1 MTERLYYH
9 DSYVREF
16 TASVVEVADGGM
28 VAYLDRTAFYPASG
42 GQPFDIGGLGV
53 ARVIEVVDEDD
64 RVAHKLDRAV
74 EPGLV
79 TGRVDWGRRFDHM
92 QQHTGQH
99 LLSAVFEELFG
110 MKTLSFHMGAEVSTI
125 ELGAPGLEA
134 AQIVAVERR
143 ANELIAENR
152 EVLVTFEDA
161 SAVEGLRKAS
171 ERAGT
176 LRIISIA
183 ELDRSACGGT
193 HVRRTGEIGSILT
206 RKLDMVRGNVRIEFV
221 CGLRAVARSRAE
233 FDLLNGVARAYSC
246 SLEEAPKMAAANV
259 ERVAELDKT
268 RRRMASELATFEGQA
283 FYDSAVVDSKG
294 IRRGIRRGPI
304 NEETRAFAN
313 AFTSPGKAALLWVCD
328 DPPSF
333 MLAAS
338 KDSGL
343 NAGTMVK
350 AALAEVGGRGGG
362 SPVSAQGSAP
372 SREALA
378 QVEARIIGTWL
389 S

>member
-16 TASVVEVADGGM
+16 AASVVEVGDGGL
-28 VAYLDRTAFYPASG
+28 VAYLDRTAFYPSSG
-42 GQPFDIGGLGV
+42 GQPFDVGTLGE
-53 ARVIEVVDEDD
+53 ARVIDVVDEDD
-64 RVAHKLDRAV
+64 RVAHKLDRSV
-74 EPGLV
+74 EPGPV
-79 TGRVDWGRRFDHM
+79 TARIDWSRRFDHM

-99 LLSAVFEELFG
+99 LLSAVFEELYG
-110 MKTLSFHMGAEVSTI
+110 IKTLSFHMGADVSTI
-125 ELGAPGLEA
+125 ELGAPTLEP

-143 ANELIAENR
+143 ANELTAENR

-161 SAVEGLRKAS
+161 IAAEGLRKAS
-171 ERAGT
+171 ERSGT
-176 LRIISIA
+176 LRIVSISD
-183 ELDRSACGGT
+183 LDRSACGGT

-206 RKLDMVRGNVRIEFV
+206 RKLDKVRGNLRIEFV

-233 FDLLNGVARAYSC
+233 FELLTAVSRAYSC
-246 SLEEAPKMAAANV
+246 SLDEAPKMAAANV

-268 RRRMASELATFEGQA
+268 RRKMAGELAAFEGKA
-283 FYDSAVVDSKG
+283 LYDATPGDTARRAV
-294 IRRGIRRGPI
+294 RRGPI
-304 NEETRAFAN
+304 TEETRAFAN
-313 AFTSPGKAALLWVCD
+313 AFTAGGKAALLWLCD

-338 KDSGL
+338 KDSGV
-343 NAGTMVK
+343 NAGALVK
-350 AALAEVGGRGGG
+350 EALAEVGGRGGG

-372 SREALA
+372 SLDALK
-378 QVEARIIGTWL
+378 QVEARILSKWL